1 MTDYVGT
8 NTTHPK
14 YSLGNVEIGEKA
26 QYKELIGSLNCF
38 ELLHGKIFKEVSKKN
53 LIFTNILIRRH
64 CIKPTKYA

>member
-1 MTDYVGT
+1 MTE
-8 NTTHPK
+8 

-53 LIFTNILIRRH
+53 LIFTNILISTVQGH
-64 CIKPTKYA
+64 